1 VALSDRQVQLIVQY
15 EQTLI
20 NGLVS
25 CDGCRDCCIESNSE
39 CVLTC
44 LSLSL
49 SLFLFVLRM
58 ICVKYFS
65 MRHLWFFECYR
76 RRNIEAYLE
85 YE

>member
-1 VALSDRQVQLIVQY
+1 MCADVFSRKELREI
-15 EQTLI
+15 
-20 NGLVS
+20 
-25 CDGCRDCCIESNSE
+25 
-39 CVLTC
+39 